1 MEDEPESALTSRMV
15 PVAPV
20 TRGRTPS
27 HFSSFLF
34 SMMSSVSEALMVRLA
49 SASAC
54 ARLLELRGDVDGA
67 LGLLRRLASFEQS
80 GREPILRE
88 IERLQNIRK

>member
-1 MEDEPESALTSRMV
+1 MVLMPAHSA
-15 PVAPV
+15 
-20 TRGRTPS
+20 
-27 HFSSFLF
+27 
-34 SMMSSVSEALMVRLA
+34 
-49 SASAC
+49 ASAC
-54 ARLLELRGDVDGA
+54 ARLLEQRGDVDGA